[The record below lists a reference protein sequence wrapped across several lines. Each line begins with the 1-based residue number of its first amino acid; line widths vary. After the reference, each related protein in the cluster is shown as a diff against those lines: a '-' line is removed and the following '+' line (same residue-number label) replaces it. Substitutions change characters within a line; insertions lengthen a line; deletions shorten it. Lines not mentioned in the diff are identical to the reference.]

1 MTIQM
6 PTYSEKVLNQFA
18 QKEWGKVQAF
28 LRKQYSLPD
37 DDCDDI
43 FQESFIILMKNAKDG
58 KLRDMT
64 SSLSTY
70 FLGICRNKARELL
83 RSKKHGVNIDDDY
96 TLDAL
101 SDVKDEKVNSLLT
114 LDPAKSLIE
123 QKEALAR
130 QIVHDLPKP
139 CNELLWGFFRDN
151 YSLQT
156 LANMLSKT
164 VGYVKVTKHRCQEKF
179 RKRYSDLVKAIL

>member
-6 PTYSEKVLNQFA
+6 PAYSEKVLNQFA
-18 QKEWGKVQAF
+18 QKEWGKVQAYLKKHF
-28 LRKQYSLPD
+28 ELSD
-37 DDCDDI
+37 EDCNDI
-43 FQESFIILMKNAKDG
+43 FQESFIILMNNVKEG
-58 KLRDMT
+58 KLKDMT

-70 FLGICRNKARELL
+70 FLGICRNKAHEML
-83 RSKKHGVNIDDDY
+83 RSKKHGINIDDDY
-96 TLDAL
+96 TLDVMNN
-101 SDVKDEKVNSLLT
+101 VKDEKINDLLT

-156 LANMLSKT
+156 LADMLSKT

-179 RKRYSDLVKAIL
+179 RKRYSVLVKALF